1 MLCSHLNIALIQSS
15 IAEDL
20 AIIWSQTSKMKC
32 IKQKCGFWLIIDSFN

>member
-20 AIIWSQTSKMKC
+20 AIIWSQTSK
-32 IKQKCGFWLIIDSFN
+32 NEVY